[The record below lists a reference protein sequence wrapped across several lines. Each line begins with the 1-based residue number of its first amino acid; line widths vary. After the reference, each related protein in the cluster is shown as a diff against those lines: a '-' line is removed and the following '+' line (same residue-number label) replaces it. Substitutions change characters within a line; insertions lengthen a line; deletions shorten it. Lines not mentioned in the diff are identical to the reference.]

1 MPDTPS
7 VPSAFDT
14 LMDALAAEA
23 LTDKAKFQR
32 AAAFRTAVE
41 RLAERWASGAPPHTP
56 KKAKADAPAAPE
68 SDPPLPT
75 ASEG

>member
-23 LTDKAKFQR
+23 LTDKAKFKR
-32 AAAFRTAVE
+32 AAAFRTSVE

-56 KKAKADAPAAPE
+56 KNAKAEAPV
-68 SDPPLPT
+68 T
-75 ASEG
+75 ASPEPEATAVAEG